1 MWSFALLNKYYQKI
15 IIIIIITIIII
26 VIITKVHVSQ
36 FYINHLRRLNV
47 WLVSDQGSL
56 VLELRNLPLSYVE
69 L

>member
-1 MWSFALLNKYYQKI
+1 MVI
-15 IIIIIITIIII
+15 IIIIIIIII
-26 VIITKVHVSQ
+26 VIIIKVHVSQ
-36 FYINHLRRLNV
+36 FYINHLRRLNL